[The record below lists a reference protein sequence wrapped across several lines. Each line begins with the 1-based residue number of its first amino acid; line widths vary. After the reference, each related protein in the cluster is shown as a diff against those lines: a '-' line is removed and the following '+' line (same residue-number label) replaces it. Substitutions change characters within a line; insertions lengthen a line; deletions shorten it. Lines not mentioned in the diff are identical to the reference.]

1 MDVNNCRC
9 QSGDSYEVW
18 TEASSGDPVSLGFSD
33 LGCEA
38 QPLDSNQEVGPCGPG
53 DRGREIRL
61 GFDTRPGEAGVESV
75 TLTVCY
81 DRETSV
87 NIWSRHNLWDEIEA
101 RSDKNPIIQVLLSS
115 SKVLNVTIFLFY
127 FHVNVTKVNVNH
139 SSTNIDLKNLF

>member
-1 MDVNNCRC
+1 M
-9 QSGDSYEVW
+9 
-18 TEASSGDPVSLGFSD
+18 
-33 LGCEA
+33 
-38 QPLDSNQEVGPCGPG
+38 DSNLEVGPCGPG

-115 SKVLNVTIFLFY
+115 SKVLNVTIFLFSRQCDQSQ
-127 FHVNVTKVNVNH
+127 FQ
-139 SSTNIDLKNLF
+139 